1 MPVRPMGQS
10 CLLHNRIYDM
20 EVLVTKTVVSFGVVK
35 AFNFVFQILWPA
47 TECDDLWGQ
56 GF

>member
-1 MPVRPMGQS
+1 MGQG
-10 CLLHNRIYDM
+10 CLLHNHIYDM

-35 AFNFVFQILWPA
+35 ALLAFNFVFQILWPA